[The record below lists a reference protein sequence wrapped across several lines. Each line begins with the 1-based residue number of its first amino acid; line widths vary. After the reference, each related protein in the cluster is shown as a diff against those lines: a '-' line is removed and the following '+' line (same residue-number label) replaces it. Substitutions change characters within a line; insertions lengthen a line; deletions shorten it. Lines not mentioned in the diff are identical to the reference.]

1 MAIIIKFHWIPATPT
16 NIDEWE
22 ELGMV
27 ISMQSTM
34 SKKILLLDA
43 GVYLDTRKGHNLKI
57 KYPFVASVV
66 KLMSLSCKPCH
77 QFKDKGSTS
86 LGTTTYYC
94 FMLKIEKHYFI

>member
-1 MAIIIKFHWIPATPT
+1 
-16 NIDEWE
+16 
-22 ELGMV
+22 MV

-66 KLMSLSCKPCH
+66 KLMSLSGKPCH

-94 FMLKIEKHYFI
+94 FYDKNISFNWLKERTPK

>member
-1 MAIIIKFHWIPATPT
+1 MPSTLSTTGAWIPTTPT
-16 NIDEWE
+16 NVDVWE

-57 KYPFVASVV
+57 KYPFVALVV
-66 KLMSLSCKPCH
+66 ELMCPCH

-94 FMLKIEKHYFI
+94 FYAKN